1 MYKNQKRHRLEGFTF
16 ETKRRKPIKLA
27 TGPDPF
33 SMMSNYPNPPKEKK
47 KKKKNQNVFLFFLGN
62 YLNFNSNFSNF

>member
-47 KKKKNQNVFLFFLGN
+47 KKKKPKRFSFLFG
-62 YLNFNSNFSNF
+62 

>member
-27 TGPDPF
+27 TGPDQF

-47 KKKKNQNVFLFFLGN
+47 KKKPKTFF
-62 YLNFNSNFSNF
+62 FSFWVIT

>member
-47 KKKKNQNVFLFFLGN
+47 KKKNPKRFSFLSG
-62 YLNFNSNFSNF
+62 